1 MKNYRKILSVLM
13 ALILALSVIAVPLSA
28 SAAVSDPAAVGGYI
42 PDRPQG
48 KVDPAYPDFEYTVT
62 NGEAKIVDYN
72 FNGGEVTFPSK
83 LGGYTVTSIGGN
95 VFYTCAP
102 RITGVVIPDT
112 VKTIDRM
119 AFYYC
124 NNMTNVVIPESVT
137 SIGDMAFSYCQS
149 LTSVKIPS
157 SVTTIGTMT
166 FIECTALE
174 EVMFPSALKEIGLK
188 AFNQCKA
195 LKKLELPDSVTTI
208 GEQAFCSCPSLE
220 KIFIPASVTE
230 IGSEAFVLGT
240 DAFPKFDDTSGNK
253 IEVPQDKRDSIIV
266 DPANKVY
273 DSRDNCNAIIE
284 TATNT
289 LLAGCSKTV
298 IPDSVTAID
307 NRAFSGCTGLK
318 QVELPAG
325 LNSIGDSAFIGCTG
339 LTSVVIPD
347 QVTAIP
353 GEAFRG
359 CSALTSVTLPE
370 NLNRIGW
377 FAFYCCDS
385 LKSVTIPA
393 SVEYIGDEAL
403 GYHRDYVQSPYD
415 NTLEL
420 KSVIINDFSI
430 YGYTGTAAETYARE
444 NGIPFERLDGTDD
457 NEFEYTVSSGKA
469 TITAYNGT
477 SGKMIIPGMI
487 GGYPVVAVA
496 DGAFENC
503 KTMRNVE
510 IPSTVKTIGKKA
522 FAGCSNLNE
531 VVIPD
536 SVTEIG
542 DSAFAKCSKLSSVSL
557 PDSLKT
563 VGESAFIECDSL
575 KSVTV
580 PASVESIGDRAFG
593 LNWLGEYQNKFDKEN
608 RFVLY
613 GYYGTEAQRYAQTC
627 MDNNGEYVPFI
638 GVEPAQSENVEVV
651 ELPDGLYCSVVD
663 KNGAYDESL
672 EIPDGRKVIASYDIA
687 IWDSNHRTVNYVEDK
702 VKVKILCNDPK
713 VELYTPRF
721 WGLSDYFFKTYEDGW
736 MVIEIDEP
744 GEVIVAGRP
753 APPYGDYDGDGEVSI
768 FDVTRIQGY
777 DIGMDVDMD
786 ETALKRCDVNRD
798 SEVNVIDAT
807 YIQRYLADM
816 GIPYPVGKIC
826 L

>member
-13 ALILALSVIAVPLSA
+13 ALILALSVIAVPLSV
-28 SAAVSDPAAVGGYI
+28 SAAVSDQAAVGEYI
-42 PDRPQG
+42 PDKPQG

-72 FNGGEVTFPSK
+72 FNGGEVAFPSK

-137 SIGDMAFSYCQS
+137 SIGDMAFSFCQS

-174 EVMFPSALKEIGLK
+174 EVVFPSALKEIGLK

-195 LKKLELPDSVTTI
+195 LKKLELPDTVTTI
-208 GEQAFCSCPSLE
+208 GEQAFNQCNALE
-220 KIFIPASVTE
+220 KIYIPASVIE
-230 IGSEAFVLGT
+230 IGDSAFAGEGRGSAEAL
-240 DAFPKFDDTSGNK
+240 S
-253 IEVPQDKRDSIIV
+253 SIIV
-266 DPANKVY
+266 APANKVY

-284 TATNT
+284 TATNIM
-289 LLAGCSKTV
+289 LVGCNNTF
-298 IPDSVTAID
+298 IPDTVTAIGGY
-307 NRAFSGCTGLK
+307 AFSGCTGL
-318 QVELPAG
+318 QQINLPAG
-325 LNSIGDSAFIGCTG
+325 LNSIGDSAFMGCTALTEINFPDG
-339 LTSVVIPD
+339 LSSIGD
-347 QVTAIP
+347 S
-353 GEAFRG
+353 AFSG
-359 CSALTSVTLPE
+359 CTALTSVAFPE
-370 NLNRIGW
+370 SLIGISGY
-377 FAFYCCDS
+377 AFYSCEA
-385 LKSVTIPA
+385 LKNVTVPA

-415 NTLEL
+415 ITLEL

-457 NEFEYTVSSGKA
+457 DEFEYTVSSGKA

-496 DGAFENC
+496 EGAFENC

-542 DSAFAKCSKLSSVSL
+542 DSAFAKCEKLSSVSL

-651 ELPDGLYCSVVD
+651 ELPDGLSCSVVD

>member
-13 ALILALSVIAVPLSA
+13 VLILALSVIAVPMSA
-28 SAAVSDPAAVGGYI
+28 SAAQTGTPSVGGV
-42 PDRPQG
+42 PVTKENG
-48 KVDPAYPDFEYTVT
+48 NVDPAYPDFEYTVA

-72 FNGGEVTFPSK
+72 FNGGEVAFPSK
-83 LGGYTVTSIGGN
+83 LGGYTVTGIGGN

-124 NNMTNVVIPESVT
+124 SNMTSVTIPESVT

-166 FIECTALE
+166 FVECTALE
-174 EVMFPSALKEIGLK
+174 EVVFPSALKEIGWK

-195 LKKLELPDSVTTI
+195 LKNAELPDTVTTI

-325 LNSIGDSAFIGCTG
+325 LNSIGDSAFIGCTS

-377 FAFYCCDS
+377 FAFFCCDS

-393 SVEYIGDEAL
+393 SVEFIGDEAF
-403 GYHRDYVQSPYD
+403 GYHRVYGKDD
-415 NTLEL
+415 IHNEWGWHI
-420 KSVIINDFSI
+420 KIMDDF
-430 YGYTGTAAETYARE
+430 
-444 NGIPFERLDGTDD
+444 
-457 NEFEYTVSSGKA
+457 
-469 TITAYNGT
+469 
-477 SGKMIIPGMI
+477 
-487 GGYPVVAVA
+487 
-496 DGAFENC
+496 
-503 KTMRNVE
+503 TM
-510 IPSTVKTIGKKA
+510 
-522 FAGCSNLNE
+522 
-531 VVIPD
+531 
-536 SVTEIG
+536 
-542 DSAFAKCSKLSSVSL
+542 
-557 PDSLKT
+557 
-563 VGESAFIECDSL
+563 
-575 KSVTV
+575 
-580 PASVESIGDRAFG
+580 
-593 LNWLGEYQNKFDKEN
+593 
-608 RFVLY
+608 Y
-613 GYYGTEAQRYAQTC
+613 GYYGTGAERYATYPASA
-627 MDNNGEYVPFI
+627 EEHVRFI
-638 GVEPAQSENVEVV
+638 GLNEMPTAKKIKADLSDGMLLEVNDLTGTPTTDKYGEPHDYSDDYPN
-651 ELPDGLYCSVVD
+651 
-663 KNGAYDESL
+663 
-672 EIPDGRKVIASYDIA
+672 RTVIGIYDIIPWSA
-687 IWDSNHRTVNYVEDK
+687 DHRAVTRPEEPFTVRIRCSQPDAK
-702 VKVKILCNDPK
+702 VYEAGYNDDLNA
-713 VELYTPRF
+713 VYENGWLVFSVDRITRF
-721 WGLSDYFFKTYEDGW
+721 A
-736 MVIEIDEP
+736 V
-744 GEVIVAGRP
+744 VAGADVVLP
-753 APPYGDYDGDGEVSI
+753 VCGDIDGDGELSVYDATI
-768 FDVTRIQGY
+768 IQRY
-777 DIGMDVDMD
+777 EAGMTVNSDAEMILH
-786 ETALKRCDVNRD
+786 ADVNGD
-798 SEVNVIDAT
+798 GATDVFDAT
-807 YIQRYLADM
+807 YVQRYLVSMDT
-816 GIPYPVGKIC
+816 PYPVGEKF
-826 L
+826 